1 MARPHRHPTARAAGG
16 IVTIPLDCDVCGT
29 TNDVTV
35 PRMEPSQSV
44 WLARGH
50 TATTTSAQCSKCRRR
65 MQVELALGARVVTP
79 PPMPVIVWP
88 SRVGYA

>member
-16 IVTIPLDCDVCGT
+16 IVTIPVDCDVCGS

-35 PRMEPSQSV
+35 PRMEPAQSV

-50 TATTTSAQCSKCRRR
+50 TAATVTATCGQCRRR
-65 MQVELALGARVVTP
+65 MQVELALRAQVISP
-79 PPMPVIVWP
+79 PPMPAITWP